1 MGRIVRRESA
11 SWLFRFGLLTAISW
25 LQGLCARLVN
35 RLLLAHRAGVF
46 DPFLLRERNEF
57 GWCLGFEVLKFYFP
71 HWGGPVE

>member
-35 RLLLAHRAGVF
+35 RL
-46 DPFLLRERNEF
+46 RN
-57 GWCLGFEVLKFYFP
+57 CDQI
-71 HWGGPVE
+71 GGTPDGSKIVVVHGYRLVQL